1 MKDQRYQ
8 TLIHTLKPV
17 YDENSKIL
25 ILGSFPSVKSR
36 EENFF
41 YANSQNRFWKLI
53 SILLEEEIDKDAK
66 NKKIFLLK
74 HNIALYDVVYK
85 CDIIGSMDS
94 SIKNVEPTD
103 LKSIKEKSNL
113 KKIFCNGG
121 LSHRYYNKYHRDALN
136 MEAIKLPGTSS
147 ANARY
152 RLEDLIESW
161 KIILD
166 YLKS

>member
-1 MKDQRYQ
+1 MKYGKYQ
-8 TLIHTLKPV
+8 TLIHPLKPI

-36 EENFF
+36 EEDFF
-41 YANSQNRFWKLI
+41 YANPQNRFWKLM
-53 SILLEEEIDKDAK
+53 SILLGDELEKDTEI
-66 NKKIFLLK
+66 KKIFLLK
-74 HNIALYDVVYK
+74 RNIALYDVVYK

-103 LKSIKEKSNL
+103 IRVIKEKSKI

-121 LSHRYYNKYHRDALN
+121 LSHKYYNKYHRDILN
-136 MEAIKLPGTSS
+136 MEAVKLPGTSS

-152 RLEDLIESW
+152 KLEDLVESW